1 VSAQSQNQPTPG
13 ASEEIFLT
21 PRVVDRRAFE
31 TFASMLRASVE
42 KAEHESDLLARRA
55 EAAASVLERLEG
67 FVGSHADIFKRAA
80 DLIDTIDQ
88 RQRTAGDTLE
98 SLTKRVELAQQA
110 SRDVE
115 SLVRERGEAFEARLT
130 TLAAGTLDS
139 FEAARQSLSGDA
151 SIMRRDLSQRLDELR
166 QRGESLLTSLE
177 ERAELAGE
185 SLAEQLTSLETA
197 RETLRVEH
205 RETARKLDEQSGE
218 LREGLRTEGGAVRR
232 ELDAAVRSLREA
244 IAASS
249 AHRDTIER
257 AADLAVSR
265 VQAGAGEQTLEVER
279 LTRRA
284 EALVR
289 EHRQSV
295 ESLTTEIEA
304 RLESARDRAETE
316 LGQVSASARSRSREI
331 GASLDERIAAAAAAV
346 TTLTGLECITEE
358 AGALLGSIEGRS
370 ETIRSEIAAL
380 VESAC
385 AGRVDRIDR
394 ENAALRTALEAE
406 ASKRTS
412 LESAL
417 GEQLVR
423 IENTDGENAQLRVK
437 LELAEAR
444 HAELEHALTLQN
456 ERFAAIE
463 KQFAE
468 LAKANSKPVQAA
480 ANEAESKC
488 EAEPEPEPL
497 IPVVV
502 KPKPRKKAPSRKK
515 AAAKKSAK
523 TTASKPSAKKAGTSK
538 AGTKKKAPAATRK
551 TAAAKAEA
559 DDAVVEAVAS

>member
-1 VSAQSQNQPTPG
+1 MSAQSQNQPTPG
-13 ASEEIFLT
+13 TSEEIFLT

-218 LREGLRTEGGAVRR
+218 LRDGLRTEGAAVRR

-295 ESLTTEIEA
+295 DSLTTEIEA

-394 ENAALRTALEAE
+394 ENTALRGALEAE
-406 ASKRTS
+406 SSRCTS

-444 HAELEHALTLQN
+444 HAELEHAFTLQN

-468 LAKANSKPVQAA
+468 LAKAKPVQTVAV
-480 ANEAESKC
+480 EAET
-488 EAEPEPEPL
+488 EHEDEPEPL

-502 KPKPRKKAPSRKK
+502 KPKPRKKAPVRKK
-515 AAAKKSAK
+515 AAAKKAAK
-523 TTASKPSAKKAGTSK
+523 KTASKPAAKKAIASK
-538 AGTKKKAPAATRK
+538 AGTKKKAPAAARK

-559 DDAVVEAVAS
+559 NDAEVETVAS

>member
-1 VSAQSQNQPTPG
+1 MSAQSQNQPTPG

-295 ESLTTEIEA
+295 DSLTTEIEA

-385 AGRVDRIDR
+385 AGRIDRIDR
-394 ENAALRTALEAE
+394 ENTALRGALEAE
-406 ASKRTS
+406 SSRCTS

-468 LAKANSKPVQAA
+468 LAKAKPVQTVAV
-480 ANEAESKC
+480 EAET
-488 EAEPEPEPL
+488 EHEDEPEPL

-515 AAAKKSAK
+515 AAAKKAAK
-523 TTASKPSAKKAGTSK
+523 KTASKPAAKKAIASK
-538 AGTKKKAPAATRK
+538 AGTKKKAPAAARK

-559 DDAVVEAVAS
+559 NDAKVETIAS